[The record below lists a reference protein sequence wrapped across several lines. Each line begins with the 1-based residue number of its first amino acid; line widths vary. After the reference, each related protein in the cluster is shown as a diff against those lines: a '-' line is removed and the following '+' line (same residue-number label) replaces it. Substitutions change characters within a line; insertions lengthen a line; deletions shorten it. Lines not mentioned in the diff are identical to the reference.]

1 MLGWAPHTA
10 SSTRKIIETISFTQS
25 TVNFGVPQLKTGGR
39 ARMRMIFEYSSQA
52 TMSLR
57 WEENKNMVIMDNLSS
72 TDPRPESKGMYS
84 LYGPDMSYNALKF
97 DKGFWYL
104 SKDVDIRNTG
114 DTTGKKGE
122 VKKLRIT
129 KKSDQ

>member
-1 MLGWAPHTA
+1 
-10 SSTRKIIETISFTQS
+10 
-25 TVNFGVPQLKTGGR
+25 
-39 ARMRMIFEYSSQA
+39 
-52 TMSLR
+52 LR

-104 SKDVDIRNTG
+104 SKDVDIRNMG